1 MSYKIY
7 KHLYTTNFMGIR
19 DKILAEQKS
28 TKRRQNDT
36 RNNKQSNRKNQ
47 IKKQKV

>member
-1 MSYKIY
+1 MSYKLY
-7 KHLYTTNFMGIR
+7 KHLYNTNFMGIR

-28 TKRRQNDT
+28 NKRKQNDT

-47 IKKQKV
+47 IKK